1 MKVGSEKDLKVI
13 KMTEMIFLFF
23 FAFNQGYNLLNISF
37 GASKVA
43 SNKVAVFITLKRSE
57 ADALA
62 AEFNGTQWGFGRIK
76 VEPAIEGSPRQGAAS

>member
-1 MKVGSEKDLKVI
+1 
-13 KMTEMIFLFF
+13 MIFSFF

-43 SNKVAVFITLKRSE
+43 SNKVVAFVSLKRSE

-62 AEFNGTQWGFGRIK
+62 AGYNGIQWAFGRIK
-76 VEPAIEGSPRQGAAS
+76 VEPAIEGSPRQGAASKQALDLFTL